1 MRRRQFTA
9 AVAGSTVLLAGCM
22 DGGGTIVDE
31 QVTEGTIFSL
41 ELEAGSTVVIE
52 LTNNEGQAAFV
63 TLRGPEGSPVLS
75 EGTET
80 SDTFR
85 YEVEADGTHE
95 LQVTP
100 DERATVVVTVE

>member
-22 DGGGTIVDE
+22 GGGGTLVDE
-31 QVTEGTIFSL
+31 QITEGMIYSL
-41 ELEAGSTVVIE
+41 ELEEGSILSIE
-52 LTNNEGQAAFV
+52 LTNNAGDAAFV
-63 TLRGPEGSPVLS
+63 TLRNPDSDVVVS

-80 SDTFR
+80 QETYT
-85 YEVEADGTHE
+85 YEVTQSGSYE

-100 DERATVVVTVE
+100 GETASIVATVE